1 MCLCR
6 IKTDDEQNTTIETHH
21 LNKTHTH
28 NKKKFSFLALSLPH
42 AVTLS
47 KLFLPLSIMYHQVL
61 RQEFPFQEPF
71 PFPHFP
77 FLRTIDLIFTRGK
90 SLSQLL
96 SLQASKVP
104 GCRDTPGRVL
114 ISPSCHQGLAEAD
127 SGLPVTMRPGVGA
140 EAKWGWATGPVSV
153 SSVPSDCSDQRPVRW
168 PLTPGWHN
176 TELTSDN
183 VRTIMEPWVEPDT
196 VLWNS
201 S

>member
-1 MCLCR
+1 
-6 IKTDDEQNTTIETHH
+6 
-21 LNKTHTH
+21 
-28 NKKKFSFLALSLPH
+28 
-42 AVTLS
+42 
-47 KLFLPLSIMYHQVL
+47 MYHQVL

-77 FLRTIDLIFTRGK
+77 FVSNWLNFHITQVTIMLGFK
-90 SLSQLL
+90 

-140 EAKWGWATGPVSV
+140 EAKWGWGATGPVSV
-153 SSVPSDCSDQRPVRW
+153 SSVPSDCSDQRPVWW

-183 VRTIMEPWVEPDT
+183 VLTIMEPWVEPDT

-201 S
+201 SYSWGQKKHLERCSVKYC

>member
-28 NKKKFSFLALSLPH
+28 NKKKFSFLASFILASCSNIIKIASAIEHYVPSSFTTRISISRTISIPSLH
-42 AVTLS
+42 ILENNCLNFYT
-47 KLFLPLSIMYHQVL
+47 
-61 RQEFPFQEPF
+61 RQE
-71 PFPHFP
+71 
-77 FLRTIDLIFTRGK
+77 
-90 SLSQLL
+90 SLSML

-140 EAKWGWATGPVSV
+140 EAK
-153 SSVPSDCSDQRPVRW
+153 
-168 PLTPGWHN
+168 
-176 TELTSDN
+176 
-183 VRTIMEPWVEPDT
+183 
-196 VLWNS
+196 
-201 S
+201 